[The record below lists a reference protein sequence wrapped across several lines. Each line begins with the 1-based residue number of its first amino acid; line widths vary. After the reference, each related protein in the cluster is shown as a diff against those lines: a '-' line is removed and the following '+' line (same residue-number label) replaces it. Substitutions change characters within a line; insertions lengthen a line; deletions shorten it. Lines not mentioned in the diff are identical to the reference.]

1 MKRITIADSLRG
13 FSLLG
18 IFLANLLIFQFSLS
32 GKDYIEHFHLSPVN
46 QGIFNLIIILV
57 EESFLPIFAILFG
70 FSMDKLYQSMKLKG
84 LPRPRLQ
91 LLRRAIFLLIL
102 GFIHASYIWEG
113 DILTAYSLAM
123 LCVIPFI
130 SLSTKAFKWFNVV
143 IISLMLVMGIWSMFD
158 DSQASTSSD
167 KYDSASYIHKVQ
179 KIYTEGSYNDIHH
192 VDDIATSPK
201 FAELEDQL
209 GDNKGAIFLVAILFE
224 VPLFTLGIFLSRC
237 GWFEKDARHF
247 WSSKLFIYL
256 IPVSII
262 AKSTLLW
269 LDNEAISGT
278 LVAIFGPILS
288 LGYMSLFKYL
298 YQRYETHPIFKGLEN
313 AGKISLTVYITQSII
328 GILVFYSYG
337 LGLFGKDIL
346 IYTSILFVII
356 YILLVLLATLHQ
368 RYFRYG
374 PLEYLL
380 RMFTYWK
387 WHVGKRK

>member
-32 GKDYIEHFHLSPVN
+32 GKDYIEHFHLNPVN

-84 LPRPRLQ
+84 LPRPRLK

-113 DILTAYSLAM
+113 DILLAYSLAM

-130 SLSTKAFKWFNVV
+130 SLSTKAFKWFNIV

-209 GDNKGAIFLVAILFE
+209 GDNKGAIFLIAILFE
-224 VPLFTLGIFLSRC
+224 IPLFTLGIFLSRC

-269 LDNEAISGT
+269 LGNDKISGT
-278 LVAIFGPILS
+278 LVAIFGPVLS

-298 YQRYETHPIFKGLEN
+298 YQHYEKHPIFKGLEN

-328 GILVFYSYG
+328 GTLIFYSYG

-346 IYTSILFVII
+346 FYTSILFVFI
-356 YILLVLLATLHQ
+356 YIVLVLLATLHQ
-368 RYFRYG
+368 RHFRYG

>member
-32 GKDYIEHFHLSPVN
+32 GKDYIEHFHLNPVN

-84 LPRPRLQ
+84 LPRPRLK

-113 DILTAYSLAM
+113 DILLAYSLAM

-130 SLSTKAFKWFNVV
+130 SLSTKAFKWFNIV

-158 DSQASTSSD
+158 DSKASTSSD

-209 GDNKGAIFLVAILFE
+209 GDNKGAIFLIAILFE
-224 VPLFTLGIFLSRC
+224 IPLFTLGIFLSRC

-269 LDNEAISGT
+269 LGNDKISGT
-278 LVAIFGPILS
+278 LVAIFGPVLS

-298 YQRYETHPIFKGLEN
+298 YQHYEKHSIFKGLEN

-328 GILVFYSYG
+328 GTLIFYNYG

-346 IYTSILFVII
+346 IYTSILFVFI
-356 YILLVLLATLHQ
+356 YIVLVLLATLHQ

>member
-32 GKDYIEHFHLSPVN
+32 GKDYIEHFHLTPVN

-84 LPRPRLQ
+84 LPRPRLK

-102 GFIHASYIWEG
+102 GFIHASYICEG

-130 SLSTKAFKWFNVV
+130 SLSTKAFKWFNIV

-209 GDNKGAIFLVAILFE
+209 GDNKGAIFLIAILFE

-237 GWFEKDARHF
+237 GWFEKDAKHF
-247 WSSKLFIYL
+247 WTSKLFIYL

-262 AKSTLLW
+262 AKSTILW

-328 GILVFYSYG
+328 GTLVFYSYG
-337 LGLFGKDIL
+337 LELFGKDIL

-368 RYFRYG
+368 RYFQYG

>member
-1 MKRITIADSLRG
+1 MKRITFADSLRG

-32 GKDYIEHFHLSPVN
+32 GKDYIEHFHLSPIN
-46 QGIFNLIIILV
+46 QGIFNLIIVLV

-84 LPRPRLQ
+84 LPRPRLK

-130 SLSTKAFKWFNVV
+130 SLSTKAFKWFNII
-143 IISLMLVMGIWSMFD
+143 IISLVFIMGIWSMFD
-158 DSQASTSSD
+158 DSQPSTTSD
-167 KYDSASYIHKVQ
+167 NHDAAAYIHKVQ
-179 KIYTEGSYNDIHH
+179 QIYTQGSYDDIHH
-192 VDDIATSPK
+192 VDDIAPSPK
-201 FAELEDQL
+201 FAELKDQL

-224 VPLFTLGIFLSRC
+224 VPLFTLGIFLSRS

-256 IPVSII
+256 IPIAII
-262 AKSTLLW
+262 AKSTILW
-269 LDNEAISGT
+269 LNNDAISGV
-278 LVAIFGPILS
+278 LLAMFGPVLS
-288 LGYMSLFKYL
+288 FGYMSLFKYL
-298 YQRYETHPIFKGLEN
+298 YQRHEKHPIFKGLEN

-328 GILVFYSYG
+328 GTLIFYSYG

-346 IYTSILFVII
+346 IYTSILFIVI
-356 YILLVLLATLHQ
+356 YILLVVLATLHQ
-368 RYFRYG
+368 RHFRYG

>member
-328 GILVFYSYG
+328 GRLVFYSYG

>member
-84 LPRPRLQ
+84 LPRPRLK

-102 GFIHASYIWEG
+102 AFTHARSTGEG
-113 DILTAYSLAM
+113 AIFLAYSLAM
-123 LCVIPFI
+123 LCVITFI
-130 SLSTKAFKWFNVV
+130 SLSTKAFKWFNIV
-143 IISLMLVMGIWSMFD
+143 IISFMLVMGIWSMFD
-158 DSQASTSSD
+158 DSQTSTSSD

-201 FAELEDQL
+201 FAKLEDQL
-209 GDNKGAIFLVAILFE
+209 GDNKGAIFLIAILFE

-237 GWFEKDARHF
+237 GWFEKDAKHF
-247 WSSKLFIYL
+247 WTSKLFIYL

-262 AKSTLLW
+262 AKSTILW

-328 GILVFYSYG
+328 GTLVFYSYG

>member
-32 GKDYIEHFHLSPVN
+32 GKDYIEHFHLNPVN

-84 LPRPRLQ
+84 LPRPRLK

-102 GFIHASYIWEG
+102 GYIHASYIWEG
-113 DILTAYSLAM
+113 DILLAYSLAM

-130 SLSTKAFKWFNVV
+130 SLSTKAFKWFNIV

-179 KIYTEGSYNDIHH
+179 EIYTEGSYNDIHH

-209 GDNKGAIFLVAILFE
+209 GDNKGAIFLIAILFE

-237 GWFEKDARHF
+237 GWFEKDAKHF
-247 WSSKLFIYL
+247 WTSKLFIYL

-262 AKSTLLW
+262 AKSTILW

-328 GILVFYSYG
+328 GTLVFYSYG

-380 RMFTYWK
+380 RMFTY
-387 WHVGKRK
+387 

>member
-237 GWFEKDARHF
+237 GWFEKDAKHF

-328 GILVFYSYG
+328 GTLVFYSYG

>member
-84 LPRPRLQ
+84 LPRPRLK

-113 DILTAYSLAM
+113 DILLAYSLAM

-130 SLSTKAFKWFNVV
+130 SLSTKAFKWFNIV

-158 DSQASTSSD
+158 DSKASTSSD

-209 GDNKGAIFLVAILFE
+209 GDNKGAIFLIAILFE
-224 VPLFTLGIFLSRC
+224 IPLFTLGIFLSRC

-269 LDNEAISGT
+269 LGNDKISGT
-278 LVAIFGPILS
+278 LVAIFGPVLS

-298 YQRYETHPIFKGLEN
+298 YQHYEKHPIFKGLEN

-328 GILVFYSYG
+328 GTLIFYNYG

-346 IYTSILFVII
+346 IYTSILFVFI
-356 YILLVLLATLHQ
+356 YIVLVLLATLHQ

>member
-13 FSLLG
+13 FSLLS

-32 GKDYIEHFHLSPVN
+32 GKDYIEHFHLNPVN

-84 LPRPRLQ
+84 LPRPRLK

-113 DILTAYSLAM
+113 DILLAYSLAM

-130 SLSTKAFKWFNVV
+130 SLSTKAFKWFNIV

-158 DSQASTSSD
+158 DSKASTSSD

-209 GDNKGAIFLVAILFE
+209 GDNKGAIFLIAILFE
-224 VPLFTLGIFLSRC
+224 IPLFTLGIFLSRC

-269 LDNEAISGT
+269 LGNDKISGT
-278 LVAIFGPILS
+278 LVAIFGPVLS

-298 YQRYETHPIFKGLEN
+298 YQHYEKHPIFKGLEN

-328 GILVFYSYG
+328 GTLIFYSYG

-346 IYTSILFVII
+346 IYTSILFVFI
-356 YILLVLLATLHQ
+356 YIVLVLLATLHQ

>member
-32 GKDYIEHFHLSPVN
+32 GKDYIEHFHLNPVN

-84 LPRPRLQ
+84 LPRPRLK

-113 DILTAYSLAM
+113 DILLAYSLAM

-130 SLSTKAFKWFNVV
+130 SLSTKAFKWFNIV
-143 IISLMLVMGIWSMFD
+143 IISFMLVMGIWSMFD
-158 DSQASTSSD
+158 DSQTSTSSD

-209 GDNKGAIFLVAILFE
+209 GDNKGAIFLIAILFE
-224 VPLFTLGIFLSRC
+224 IPLFTLGIFLSRC

-269 LDNEAISGT
+269 LGNDKISGT
-278 LVAIFGPILS
+278 LVAIFGPVLS

-298 YQRYETHPIFKGLEN
+298 YQHYEKHPIFKGLEN

-328 GILVFYSYG
+328 GTLIFYSYG

-356 YILLVLLATLHQ
+356 YIVLVLLATLHQ

>member
-32 GKDYIEHFHLSPVN
+32 GKDYIEHFHLNPVN

-84 LPRPRLQ
+84 LPRPRLK

-113 DILTAYSLAM
+113 DILLAYSLAM

-130 SLSTKAFKWFNVV
+130 SLSTKAFKWFNIV

-158 DSQASTSSD
+158 DSKASTSSD

-209 GDNKGAIFLVAILFE
+209 GDNKGAIFLIAILFE
-224 VPLFTLGIFLSRC
+224 IPLFTLGIFLSRC

-269 LDNEAISGT
+269 LGNDKISGT
-278 LVAIFGPILS
+278 LVAIFGPVLS

-298 YQRYETHPIFKGLEN
+298 YQHYEKHPIFKGLEN

-328 GILVFYSYG
+328 GTLIFYSYG

-356 YILLVLLATLHQ
+356 YIVLVLLATLHQ

>member
-32 GKDYIEHFHLSPVN
+32 GKDYIEHFHLNPVN

-84 LPRPRLQ
+84 LPRPRLK

-113 DILTAYSLAM
+113 DILLAYSLAM

-130 SLSTKAFKWFNVV
+130 SLSTKAFKWFNIV

-158 DSQASTSSD
+158 DSKASTSSD

-209 GDNKGAIFLVAILFE
+209 GDNKGAIFLIAILFE
-224 VPLFTLGIFLSRC
+224 IPLFTLGIFLSRC

-269 LDNEAISGT
+269 LGNDKISGT
-278 LVAIFGPILS
+278 LVAIFGPVLS

-298 YQRYETHPIFKGLEN
+298 YQHYEKHPIFKGLEN
-313 AGKISLTVYITQSII
+313 AGKISLTIYISQSII
-328 GILVFYSYG
+328 ATLIFYSYG

-356 YILLVLLATLHQ
+356 YIVLVLLATLHQ

>member
-84 LPRPRLQ
+84 LPRPRLK

-113 DILTAYSLAM
+113 DILLAYSLAM

-130 SLSTKAFKWFNVV
+130 SLSTKAFKWFNIV
-143 IISLMLVMGIWSMFD
+143 IISFMLVMGIWSMFD
-158 DSQASTSSD
+158 DSQTSTSSD

-179 KIYTEGSYNDIHH
+179 KIYTEGSYNDI
-192 VDDIATSPK
+192 ATSPK
-201 FAELEDQL
+201 FAKLEDQL
-209 GDNKGAIFLVAILFE
+209 GDNKGAIFLIAILFE

-237 GWFEKDARHF
+237 GWFEKDAKHF
-247 WSSKLFIYL
+247 WTSKLFIYL
-256 IPVSII
+256 IPVSIF
-262 AKSTLLW
+262 AKSTILW

-313 AGKISLTVYITQSII
+313 AGKISLTIYISQSII
-328 GILVFYSYG
+328 GTLIFYSYG

-356 YILLVLLATLHQ
+356 YIVLVLLATLHQ